1 MHICSC
7 PTNSRQLGVWAQHVP
22 TLRDLMGIHVPWLM
36 KVKTVRSCKTT
47 FNDAA
52 SMLLSNIFVFC
63 MRALRWRN
71 WGVCGLFSIG
81 SVPWPSHDIRPMELW
96 SGGCSLVWNCSKS
109 TCRMIPSPSNAIRK
123 DGSMHPRSNLS
134 VSNPPHLPS
143 GLKLNQTQPTH
154 ARYPT
159 SPEPRAKRRH
169 VQTFAWPSS
178 SRSCSKG
185 RMHFGASVGSPSR
198 LTGWRFWRSYG
209 SDCYPSRYAICDM
222 SYMIT
227 TDSFNL
233 VSPPAR
239 QLAISLLS
247 MWGMRDCLCA
257 CIFFNRIWIHGCIRS
272 MMHRSM
278 LSPCVWLFARLPYH
292 SYLFVYL
299 YNLYSSTHVVWHES
313 SGFKPESCYFAQT
326 KAIHHYSSIWIYLS
340 PVWLPACSDE
350 IRRKTWQK

>member
-159 SPEPRAKRRH
+159 SPEPPGEATPCPNLCVAEQQQKLQQRQNALWCFRGFPF
-169 VQTFAWPSS
+169 QTHWLKILKILREWLLPFQ
-178 SRSCSKG
+178 
-185 RMHFGASVGSPSR
+185 
-198 LTGWRFWRSYG
+198 
-209 SDCYPSRYAICDM
+209 ICDM
-222 SYMIT
+222 WYELYDYNRFLQFGQPS
-227 TDSFNL
+227 
-233 VSPPAR
+233 SPPASH
-239 QLAISLLS
+239 QFVINVGHA
-247 MWGMRDCLCA
+247 
-257 CIFFNRIWIHGCIRS
+257 
-272 MMHRSM
+272 
-278 LSPCVWLFARLPYH
+278 WLFMRLH
-292 SYLFVYL
+292 F
-299 YNLYSSTHVVWHES
+299 
-313 SGFKPESCYFAQT
+313 F
-326 KAIHHYSSIWIYLS
+326 
-340 PVWLPACSDE
+340 
-350 IRRKTWQK
+350 